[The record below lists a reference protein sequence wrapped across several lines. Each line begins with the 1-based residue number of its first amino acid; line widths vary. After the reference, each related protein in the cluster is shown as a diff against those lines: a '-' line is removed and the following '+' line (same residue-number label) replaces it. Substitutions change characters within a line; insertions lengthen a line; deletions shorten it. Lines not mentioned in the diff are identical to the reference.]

1 MQNLDSRLAF
11 TPKFWRVSTQRDRE
25 GEKEKWSLPSQLPT
39 HILHSSLISIAYL
52 PYNNLLIL
60 LRADWLGSSL
70 WLDTRIQGWS
80 HSWAGHSARC
90 FLFLKLLSFLSF
102 LCESQWQFIVDGF
115 ASILKQACA
124 GDCSWWNHVEPI
136 EGGQYSQ
143 YWLEYDLNIISFY
156 PRKLDGWIRR
166 HVRFSGSRACPTV
179 THSIPQSCLAHN
191 PLP

>member
-11 TPKFWRVSTQRDRE
+11 TPKFCGRVSTFQHSE
-25 GEKEKWSLPSQLPT
+25 TEKEKRRNVPSQLPT
-39 HILHSSLISIAYL
+39 HILHSLLISIAYL

-80 HSWAGHSARC
+80 HSWAGHSARMRT
-90 FLFLKLLSFLSF
+90 LWSF

-115 ASILKQACA
+115 ASILKQTCA

-143 YWLEYDLNIISFY
+143 YWLEMTWISF
-156 PRKLDGWIRR
+156 
-166 HVRFSGSRACPTV
+166 HC
-179 THSIPQSCLAHN
+179 IPEN
-191 PLP
+191 